1 MKKTKKPKHKKLP
14 NLAYLRNTYI
24 YDSLKGQ
31 LFFKDDFDIPTKL
44 AGYQAKNGYWCITI
58 KGQSYKLHRILFYM
72 FHGRDPAN
80 KVIDHINGDKGDNRI
95 LNLRAVTN
103 RQNLKNTAANRARGN
118 TPELEHQAWK
128 VLLMPV

>member
-14 NLAYLRNTYI
+14 NLAYLRNTYT

-44 AGYQAKNGYWCITI
+44 AGYLNKNGYWSITI

-118 TPELEHQAWK
+118 TPKLEHQAWK